1 MSELT
6 PTGIQSQPPQTYKRL
21 MTSCFVFAGIALG
34 AGTALEFPLVAVG
47 LYILGMAGGM
57 VIPYITDY
65 TMFDER
71 DTAIHQRASGTT
83 LALFGWLSA
92 LVFPS
97 LVALSTTP
105 HFEWGPAT
113 TTLSITTAIVYL
125 TYALFLGYYR

>member
-1 MSELT
+1 
-6 PTGIQSQPPQTYKRL
+6 

-34 AGTALEFPLVAVG
+34 VGTALEFPLVAVG

-71 DTAIHQRASGTT
+71 DTTIHQRASGTT
-83 LALFGWLSA
+83 LALFGWLST

-125 TYALFLGYYR
+125 TYALLLGYYR